1 MIGGLFVYNHKG
13 EVLISRVYRDDI
25 GRNAVDAFRVNVIHA
40 RQQVRSP
47 VTNIARTS
55 FFHIKRA
62 NIWLA
67 AVTKQNVNAA
77 MVFEF
82 LLKIIDV
89 MQSYFGK
96 ISEENIKNNFVLI
109 YELLDEI
116 LDFGYPQNCD
126 TGVLKTFITQQ
137 GVKSATKEEQAQIT
151 SQVTGQIGWRREG
164 IKYRRNELFLDVL
177 ESVNLLMSPQ
187 GQVLSAH
194 VAGKV
199 VMKSYLSGMPE
210 CKFGINDKIVMDAK
224 GTKGGGGLGGG
235 GDDPT
240 SGRSG
245 KPVVV
250 IDDCQF
256 HQCVKLSKFETEH
269 AISFIPPDGEF
280 ELMRYRTTKDISLP
294 FRVIPLV
301 REVGRT
307 KMEVKAVL
315 KTNFKPSLLSQKIE
329 VRVPTPLNTAG
340 VQLICLK
347 GKAKYKASENAIV
360 WKIKRMPGMKETQLS
375 AEIDLLETDT
385 KKKWTRPPISMTF
398 EVPFAPSGFK
408 VRYLKVFESKL
419 NYSDH
424 DVIKWVRYIGKSGLY
439 ETRC

>member
-1 MIGGLFVYNHKG
+1 MIGGLFIYNHKG

-55 FFHIKRA
+55 FFHIKRS

-82 LLKIIDV
+82 LLRMVNV

-116 LDFGYPQNCD
+116 LDFGYPQNTD
-126 TGVLKTFITQQ
+126 TGILKTFITQQ
-137 GVKSATKEEQAQIT
+137 GVKT
-151 SQVTGQIGWRREG
+151 QIGWRREG

-194 VAGKV
+194 VAGRV

-210 CKFGINDKIVMDAK
+210 CKFGINDKLIMDGK
-224 GTKGGGGLGGG
+224 GRTTS
-235 GDDPT
+235 DDT
-240 SGRSG
+240 TR
-245 KPVVV
+245 
-250 IDDCQF
+250 
-256 HQCVKLSKFETEH
+256 
-269 AISFIPPDGEF
+269 
-280 ELMRYRTTKDISLP
+280 RYRTTKDISLP

-301 REVGRT
+301 REVGRQ
-307 KMEVKAVL
+307 KMEVKVVV
-315 KTNFKPSLLSQKIE
+315 KSNFKPSLLAQKVE
-329 VRVPTPLNTAG
+329 VRIPTPLNTSG
-340 VQLICLK
+340 VQVICMK

-360 WKIKRMPGMKETQLS
+360 WKIKRMGGMKECQLS
-375 AEIDLLETDT
+375 AEIELLSTSD
-385 KKKWTRPPISMTF
+385 KKKWTRPPISMNF

-419 NYSDH
+419 NYSDR